1 MGTVLVTGANGH
13 LGLALVRQLADAGV
27 TVRAGVR
34 DAGSGPKRASVE
46 AAGAREIVAL
56 DVRDGAAFRAA
67 AEGVDTVFHL
77 AATYKY
83 HTGGAVED
91 REMVADSVEG
101 VARLFDAC
109 AAAGVRRVVMTSSV
123 VTLPLSPNRE
133 ARVTED
139 VWRDDLT
146 VPYFRAKVEAE
157 RIAWA
162 RAGEAGISL
171 VTLLPGA
178 ITGGHF
184 LRGTPSTD
192 FVLSTAKGAFR
203 MGAPES
209 NLPVIDV
216 EDVAEGHVRAWRQG
230 AEGRFALVHDDIV
243 SIREM
248 AAMLHGINPR
258 YPRALM
264 SLPAFMSGAVPL
276 FDALN
281 ARMLGTPRLVSP
293 EFVASARGRWF
304 SFSNAKAKRE
314 LGWQPRVS
322 VRESLERT
330 LAQLKAIGSL

>member
-1 MGTVLVTGANGH
+1 MGTVLVTGASGH
-13 LGLALVRQLADAGV
+13 LGLAVVRQLAEQGV
-27 TVRAGVR
+27 GVRAGVR
-34 DAGSGPKRASVE
+34 ETGAGPKRAAVE

-56 DVRDGAAFRAA
+56 DVRDGAAFARAA
-67 AEGVDTVFHL
+67 VGVEAVFHL

-83 HTGGAVED
+83 HTGGAAQD
-91 REMVADSVEG
+91 REMIADSVDG

-109 AAAGVRRVVMTSSV
+109 AAAGVRRVVLTSSA
-123 VTLPLSPNRE
+123 VTLPLSRQRE

-139 VWRDDLT
+139 VWRDDLS

-157 RIAWA
+157 RAAWA

-171 VTLLPGA
+171 VALLPGA
-178 ITGGHF
+178 ITGGTF

-192 FVLSTAKGAFR
+192 FVLATAKGAFR

-248 AAMLHGINPR
+248 AAMLHEMNPR
-258 YPRALM
+258 YPRSLM
-264 SLPAFMSGAVPL
+264 TLPAFMAGAVPM

-281 ARMLGTPRLVSP
+281 ARTLGTPRLVSP
-293 EFVASARGRWF
+293 EFAASVKGRWF

-314 LGWQPRVS
+314 LGWQPRFT
-322 VRESLERT
+322 VRQSIERT
-330 LAQLKAIGSL
+330 IAQLKAIGSL